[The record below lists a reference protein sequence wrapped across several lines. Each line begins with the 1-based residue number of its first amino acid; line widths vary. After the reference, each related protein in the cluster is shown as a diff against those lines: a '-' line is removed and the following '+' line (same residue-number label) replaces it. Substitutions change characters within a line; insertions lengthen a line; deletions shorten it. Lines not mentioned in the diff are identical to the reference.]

1 MFDLSS
7 SEARLLLDI
16 ALMATGQ
23 NRFRSAATILAALE
37 AFRSKEVSLAVARA
51 IYLISLQEFE
61 GAITYIDTEALA
73 KFPESAMLRAF
84 KGMALV
90 RMGRTLEARQPLEE
104 AMASGD
110 PAAANLARD
119 LLSASA

>member
-7 SEARLLLDI
+7 AEARLLLDI

-23 NRFRSAATILAALE
+23 NRFRSAAGILAALE